1 MNGIRAVAI
10 LRAALRS
17 MALFLAFTLAPI
29 GGFAPSRDDS
39 GWLPV
44 PVGAAFG
51 IRAAAF
57 GIALLVLLG
66 PVLELAAVKRRVLA
80 FRLALAV
87 ALSLAPML
95 AGALLADGARPPAI
109 GELLGGWLHHPWTF
123 GATFAPHALGA
134 MLFAG
139 LLGRRTGLPAEPRR
153 PAIAPARSGDAR

>member
-1 MNGIRAVAI
+1 MNGNRSVAI

-17 MALFLAFTLAPI
+17 MALFLALTLAPI
-29 GGFAPSRDDS
+29 GGFAHSRSDS
-39 GWLPV
+39 GGLPV

-66 PVLELAAVKRRVLA
+66 PLLELAAVKRRGLA

-95 AGALLADGARPPAI
+95 AGALLADAGHPPAI
-109 GELLGGWLHHPWTF
+109 GELLGGWLHQPSTF
-123 GATFAPHALGA
+123 VAAFAPHALSA
-134 MLFAG
+134 MLFAW
-139 LLGRRTGLPAEPRR
+139 LLGRCGGASVEPRR
-153 PAIAPARSGDAR
+153 PGVPPERPGGPR